1 MNKLVFDSDGIIKL
15 TKAGCL
21 EKVLQN
27 FDCFITQEVYE
38 ETVVKG
44 KERLHDDAFLL
55 DTFVNEGKLKL
66 REAESNEDA
75 QFILSNSAIGRGES
89 STLHLLFNIDAKA
102 IISDDRIFLNLMQRN
117 NVRFIIPTDLIVRL
131 FELKILTKKETI
143 EALTMVKSMINK
155 NNFDKAIKNLED

>member
-27 FDCFITQEVYE
+27 FDCYITQEVYE

-66 REAESNEDA
+66 REAEPNEDA
-75 QFILSNSAIGRGES
+75 QFILSNSTVGRGES
-89 STLHLLFNIDAKA
+89 STLHLFSDNNAKA
-102 IISDDRIFLNLMQRN
+102 IISDDRVFLNLLHRN

-131 FELKILTKKETI
+131 YELKILTKKESK
-143 EALTMVKSMINK
+143 EALTMIKPMTNK